1 MFISLLVP
9 VRTVLMYL
17 CVISNQSTRN
27 TSSIQSNKDSGN
39 EYITGAANIFVFIS
53 LVPVRVMLMY
63 LCDCVRSQISVLAT
77 PTSRVSNLQ

>member
-1 MFISLLVP
+1 M
-9 VRTVLMYL
+9 RTVLMYL